1 MILTASIDCRVTP
14 PLARLADRKA
24 GAADTRGKFVGRL
37 KRIPAPGDA
46 GIAQRLPDFPAI
58 GHADCSVPNP
68 LTLFPSANGYR
79 RRLYEGRAVS
89 VYYDHHPR
97 NEWGEHC
104 REHEQVSAFLD
115 EAVALLRWKL
125 TSGEWRELRIQGPTA
140 WVIPAGTPH
149 ALTCPEQVA
158 MVTLFMGREYTA
170 EINGGAL
177 SEVTVSPLPLLVGR
191 DALIGQ
197 VAKKFRRMCRDEAS
211 ANAYYVESIGTM
223 LGTHLLQALAHRAGR
238 SERDGGLADEAL
250 LRVTR
255 YIEQHLGESLSLAA
269 LGGVAGFSSSH
280 FGRLFKASTG
290 MAPHEYV
297 MRRRVARAEEMLH
310 DSDRKE
316 VEIASLC
323 GFSDETL
330 MARWFRRILE
340 CRPSEIRAQ
349 RPR

>member
-1 MILTASIDCRVTP
+1 M
-14 PLARLADRKA
+14 
-24 GAADTRGKFVGRL
+24 
-37 KRIPAPGDA
+37 
-46 GIAQRLPDFPAI
+46 
-58 GHADCSVPNP
+58 PNP

-79 RRLYEGRAVS
+79 RSLYEGRAVS

-97 NEWGEHC
+97 NEWGEHS

-115 EAVALLRWKL
+115 EAAALLRWKL
-125 TSGEWRELRIQGPTA
+125 TNGEWREWKIQGPTA
-140 WVIPAGTPH
+140 WAIPAGTPH

-158 MVTLFMGREYTA
+158 MVTMFMGREYTA
-170 EINGGAL
+170 EINGGVL
-177 SEVTVSPLPLLVGR
+177 SEVTVRPLAHLIGR

-197 VAKKFRRMCRDEAS
+197 VAKKFRRMCREEAS

-223 LGTHLLQALAHRAGR
+223 LGTHLLQALVQRADQF
-238 SERDGGLADEAL
+238 ERDGRLADEAL
-250 LRVTR
+250 LRVTHH
-255 YIEQHLGESLSLAA
+255 IEEHLGERLSLAA

-280 FGRLFKASTG
+280 FGRLFKASMG

-297 MRRRVARAEEMLH
+297 MRRRVAKAEEMLH
-310 DSDRKE
+310 DTDCKE

-340 CRPSEIRAQ
+340 CRPSEIRLQ

>member
-1 MILTASIDCRVTP
+1 MARSDRF
-14 PLARLADRKA
+14 ARLAGRIA

-255 YIEQHLGESLSLAA
+255 YIEEHLGESLSLAA

-310 DSDRKE
+310 DTDRKE

-340 CRPSEIRAQ
+340 CRPSEVRAQ

>member
-1 MILTASIDCRVTP
+1 MPD
-14 PLARLADRKA
+14 
-24 GAADTRGKFVGRL
+24 
-37 KRIPAPGDA
+37 IPATGDA
-46 GIAQRLPDFPAI
+46 DY
-58 GHADCSVPNP
+58 SVPNP
-68 LTLFPSANGYR
+68 LTLFPSANCYR
-79 RRLYEGRAVS
+79 RSLYEGRAVS
-89 VYYDHHPR
+89 VYYDRHPR
-97 NEWGEHC
+97 NEWGEHS

-115 EAVALLRWKL
+115 EAAALLRWKL
-125 TSGEWRELRIQGPTA
+125 TNGEWREWKIQGPTA
-140 WVIPAGTPH
+140 WAIPAGTPH

-177 SEVTVSPLPLLVGR
+177 SEVTVSPLPLLIGR

-197 VAKKFRRMCRDEAS
+197 VAKKFRRMCREEAS

-223 LGTHLLQALAHRAGR
+223 LGTHLLQALVQRADQF
-238 SERDGGLADEAL
+238 ERDGRLADEAL
-250 LRVTR
+250 LRVTHH
-255 YIEQHLGESLSLAA
+255 IEEHLGERLSLAA

-280 FGRLFKASTG
+280 FGRLFKASMG

-297 MRRRVARAEEMLH
+297 MRRRVAKAEEMLH
-310 DSDRKE
+310 DTDCKE

>member
-1 MILTASIDCRVTP
+1 LPD
-14 PLARLADRKA
+14 
-24 GAADTRGKFVGRL
+24 
-37 KRIPAPGDA
+37 IPAVGDA
-46 GIAQRLPDFPAI
+46 DY
-58 GHADCSVPNP
+58 SVPNP

-89 VYYDHHPR
+89 VYYDHHPS
-97 NEWGEHC
+97 NEWGEHS

-115 EAVALLRWKL
+115 EAAALLRWKQ
-125 TSGEWRELRIQGPTA
+125 TSGEWREFQIQGPTA
-140 WVIPAGTPH
+140 WAIPAGTPH

-255 YIEQHLGESLSLAA
+255 YIEEHLGESLSLAA
-269 LGGVAGFSSSH
+269 LGGAAGFSSSH

-297 MRRRVARAEEMLH
+297 MRRRVAKAEEMLH